1 MCVFSRTSGSTSN
14 GDVILNKKIYIPDII
29 CLKITFAV
37 SLSYLCVYFDHH
49 FLSFAFIIT
58 NNIILRAEIIA
69 NHIKKI

>member
-1 MCVFSRTSGSTSN
+1 MSFLEPVAVQVMEMLFS
-14 GDVILNKKIYIPDII
+14 IKKIYIPDII

-37 SLSYLCVYFDHH
+37 SLSYLCVYVDHH